1 MPGKSSFRLCGVA
14 SLSLAVGSLWSPVA
28 GAQGAASFP
37 SQSMRIIVGTSPGGA
52 LDATARA
59 IGNSLAQVLGQQ
71 VLVDNRAGAS
81 GALAYE
87 QLIKAPAD
95 GHTMLTVS
103 ATHVVNSLVIPGWP
117 YQTSKVTEPLSQVAS
132 LYYIIYRHPS
142 VPTKTLKELL
152 AYARQHPGKVM
163 YGTGGMANI
172 SHLGWEW
179 LAHMSGTRFKHV
191 AYKGAS
197 NAVKATIAGE
207 MHVGFSTVHSL
218 RHHFAAGRAHP
229 LAVTSRERLAALPEV
244 PAVAEFGYP
253 DYEVNQWYG
262 IATNANVPAD
272 IVAKLSSA
280 IVDAVKSPEVRKRL
294 ESDGS
299 VVVGSSR
306 EAFRKHLE
314 DEQIQWRK
322 ILQDTGVTLSG
333 AKLK

>member
-1 MPGKSSFRLCGVA
+1 MTNRVFGQFKIIVGVTLGVSSLGAVA
-14 SLSLAVGSLWSPVA
+14 QTAANFPTQSL
-28 GAQGAASFP
+28 
-37 SQSMRIIVGTSPGGA
+37 RIIVATSPGGA

-59 IGNSLAQVLGQQ
+59 IGNKLSQTLGQQ

-87 QLIKAPAD
+87 QLTKAPAD
-95 GHTMLTVS
+95 GHTLLTVS
-103 ATHVVNSLVIPGWP
+103 ATHVINSLVIPGWP
-117 YQTSKVTEPLSQVAS
+117 YQTTKVTEPLSQVAS

-142 VPTKTLKELL
+142 VPIKTLKDLL
-152 AYARQHPGKVM
+152 AYARKHPGKVL

-179 LAHMSGTRFKHV
+179 LAHMSGTKFKHV

-197 NAVKATIAGE
+197 NAVKATISGE

-218 RHHFAAGRAHP
+218 RPHFASGRAHP
-229 LAVTSRERLAALPEV
+229 LAVTAKQRLAAMPEI
-244 PAVAEFGYP
+244 PTVAESGYP

-262 IATNANVPAD
+262 FATGANVPAD
-272 IVAKLSSA
+272 VVAKLSNA
-280 IVDAVKSPEVRKRL
+280 IIEAVKSPEVTKRL

-299 VVVGSSR
+299 VVVGSSK
-306 EAFRKHLE
+306 EAFRKHLN

-322 ILQDTGVTLSG
+322 VLQDTGVTLSG
-333 AKLK
+333 TKLK

>member
-1 MPGKSSFRLCGVA
+1 MHGEPHGRLGCIVGLVASSFWPT
-14 SLSLAVGSLWSPVA
+14 AVQ
-28 GAQGAASFP
+28 AQTAANFP
-37 SQSMRIIVGTSPGGA
+37 SQPLRIIVATSPGGA

-59 IGNSLAQVLGQQ
+59 IGNTLAQKLGQQ

-103 ATHVVNSLVIPGWP
+103 ATHVINSLVITGWP
-117 YQTSKVTEPLSQVAS
+117 YQTVKVTEPLSQVAS
-132 LYYIIYRHPS
+132 LYYVIYRHPS
-142 VPTKTLKELL
+142 MPTKTLKELI

-218 RHHFAAGRAHP
+218 RPHFAAGRAHP
-229 LAVTSRERLAALPEV
+229 LAVTAKQRLAALPEV
-244 PAVAEFGYP
+244 PTVAEFGYP
-253 DYEVNQWYG
+253 GYEVNQWYG
-262 IATNANVPAD
+262 IATGANVPAD
-272 IVAKLSSA
+272 IVAKLSHA
-280 IVDAVKSPEVRKRL
+280 IIDAVKSPEVTKRL

-299 VVVGSSR
+299 VVVGSSK
-306 EAFRKHLE
+306 EAFRRHLE
-314 DEQIQWRK
+314 DEQTLWQK
-322 ILQDTGVTLSG
+322 ILKDTGVTLSG

>member
-1 MPGKSSFRLCGVA
+1 MKSSLPIRLSIAVV
-14 SLSLAVGSLWSPVA
+14 LSLGSPSFGTAAQTGVNFPTQSIRIVVA
-28 GAQGAASFP
+28 
-37 SQSMRIIVGTSPGGA
+37 TSPGGA

-59 IGNSLAQVLGQQ
+59 IGGKLNQIWGQQ

-87 QLIKAPAD
+87 FLTKAAPD
-95 GHTMLTVS
+95 GHTLLTVS

-117 YQTSKVTEPLSQVAS
+117 YETTKVTEPLSQVAS

-142 VPTKTLKELL
+142 APLKTLKDMV
-152 AYARQHPGKVM
+152 AYARQNPGKLM

-179 LAHMSGTRFKHV
+179 LAHMSGIKLKHV

-218 RHHFAAGRAHP
+218 RPHFAAGRAFP
-229 LAVTSRERLAALPEV
+229 LAVTAKQRLTAIPEV
-244 PAVAEFGYP
+244 PTVAEFGYP
-253 DYEVNQWYG
+253 EYEINQWYG
-262 IATNANVPAD
+262 IATGANVPD
-272 IVAKLSSA
+272 QIVDKLSAA
-280 IVDAVKSPEVRKRL
+280 IIEAVKSPEVTKRL

-299 VVVGSSR
+299 IAMGTSK
-306 EAFRKHLE
+306 EAFRKHLHAE
-314 DEQIQWRK
+314 EVKWRK
-322 ILQDTGVTLSG
+322 VLQDTGVTLSG
-333 AKLK
+333 TKLK